1 MFAIDNRYP
10 SFIWLAK
17 WGSAWVA
24 RDGIPPYL
32 LRTHDAAI
40 AVLDADSDNR
50 KAGVDW
56 LDVCDAIKELGL
68 PILDRA
74 AVEAAAERQL
84 RKRADQ
90 RKLDAML
97 APVPKGIRP

>member
-1 MFAIDNRYP
+1 MFAIEHRYP
-10 SFIWLAK
+10 NFIWLAK
-17 WGSAWVA
+17 WGTAWVA

-32 LRTHDAAI
+32 LHTHDAAI
-40 AVLDADSDNR
+40 AVLDADPDNR
-50 KAGVDW
+50 KAAVDW

-74 AVEAAAERQL
+74 AVQAAMEAQL
-84 RKRADQ
+84 RRQADQ

-97 APVPKGIRP
+97 APVPRGIRP